1 MQFLYPAFLFGLLAL
16 AVPVIVHLFY
26 FRKFKTIYFTNVRFL
41 KELKQETSA
50 RQKLKNLLVLLM
62 RALAI
67 AAMVFAFAQPFIPKG
82 NVIKHGLK
90 SVSIFIDNSYSMNAT
105 DKDLSLFEK
114 AKFKAKELINGYKE
128 EDNFQVLTNDFEG
141 KHQRLMS
148 KEDALAAIEELR
160 PSPAVRNI
168 SDIMKRQQQVLN
180 TSERSLKIAYIL
192 SDFQK
197 NISDFVKDPATKT
210 GDQLILRNLN
220 FIGGRH
226 VLMSYSLPLLTDL
239 LQTMRDH
246 PQLKI
251 EVQGHICCERNGGD
265 GYDYDTGTR
274 DLSVQR
280 AKFVCDYLIQNGI
293 DPARLSYRGFGS
305 SRKLYTDEINAEQQA
320 ANRRVEIKILNK

>member
-141 KHQRLMS
+141 KHQRL
-148 KEDALAAIEELR
+148 
-160 PSPAVRNI
+160 
-168 SDIMKRQQQVLN
+168 
-180 TSERSLKIAYIL
+180 
-192 SDFQK
+192 
-197 NISDFVKDPATKT
+197 
-210 GDQLILRNLN
+210 
-220 FIGGRH
+220 
-226 VLMSYSLPLLTDL
+226 
-239 LQTMRDH
+239 
-246 PQLKI
+246 
-251 EVQGHICCERNGGD
+251 
-265 GYDYDTGTR
+265 
-274 DLSVQR
+274 
-280 AKFVCDYLIQNGI
+280 
-293 DPARLSYRGFGS
+293 
-305 SRKLYTDEINAEQQA
+305 
-320 ANRRVEIKILNK
+320 